1 MAQNLITIEMCA
13 EDRARL
19 DRLADALEKAA
30 GRMPLVGIDLAK
42 AIAPAA
48 EAPQE
53 AEKAPEAKQPKETP
67 PKAEKAPAPA
77 VEAETPAPA
86 KEAPQVT
93 AQDVRQVAVELIRAG
108 KQNEAGAIIHEYAE
122 SIGEIPAD
130 KLAEVLQKLQAVGV

>member
-1 MAQNLITIEMCA
+1 MAQNLITIELCA

-42 AIAPAA
+42 VMTPAA

-53 AEKAPEAKQPKETP
+53 AEKAPEVKQPKETQP
-67 PKAEKAPAPA
+67 EPGKAPAPA